1 MGKKQLVGIMVGTAA
16 AIFTFFIVVILYEV
30 LIFLLG

>member
-16 AIFTFFIVVILYEV
+16 ATFIFFIVVFLYEV
-30 LIFLLG
+30 LIFLVE